1 MRSVLYK
8 LLMAACLVAAMLTI
22 AGCQKDDY
30 CNTTYRYT
38 IYTPV
43 YESLKNV
50 RASFKSEGPKPI
62 ETAGKIYLYGKYIFL
77 NELNKGIHIID
88 NSNPSAPSNVAFIN
102 IAGNVDMAVNGNIL
116 YADSYMDLLAID
128 ISNPLAAKESNRV
141 QDVFPQRVYNY
152 YALRA
157 DSTHHLDS
165 MIVDF
170 KTRDTIVKAPCTV
183 NYNGPIFLNDAMS
196 FALNASSAGKSS
208 VVALGKGGST
218 ARFALMSNYLYT
230 VGAWSMQVFGVQN
243 AAAPVKQVE
252 VPIAGGL
259 ETIFP
264 FNGSLLIGSTGG
276 MFIMDASD
284 PANPKR
290 KGAFGHMTM
299 CDPVVAENTTAYVTL
314 RGGNSCGGFT
324 NQLDVLDIKDMSNPT
339 LIKTYPMS
347 SPYGLGIDG
356 KRLFICEGANG
367 LRFLDASDP
376 QNIKTLRKLEN
387 IEAYDVIPTGKVL
400 LVTAKDGLYQYDYS
414 SMVAPKFL
422 SRINMNTQH

>member
-50 RASFKSEGPKPI
+50 RASFKSEGPQPI

-88 NSNPSAPSNVAFIN
+88 NSNPSAPNNVAFIN
-102 IAGNVDMAVNGNIL
+102 IPGNVDMAVNGNIL
-116 YADSYMDLLAID
+116 YADSYMDLLAVD

-152 YALRA
+152 YAFQV

-170 KTRDTIVKAPCTV
+170 KTRDTVVKAPCTV
-183 NYNGPIFLNDAMS
+183 GSGPIFLNDAMS

-218 ARFALMSNYLYT
+218 ARFALVNNYLYT
-230 VGAWSMQVFGVQN
+230 VGTWSLQVFGIQN

-252 VPIAGGL
+252 VPVTGGL

-264 FNGSLLIGSTGG
+264 FNGSLLIGSTSG
-276 MFIMDASD
+276 MFIYDASE
-284 PANPKR
+284 PTNLKR
-290 KGAFGHMTM
+290 KGAFGHINS

-314 RGGNSCGGFT
+314 RGGTPCGSFT
-324 NQLDVLDIKDMSNPT
+324 NQLDVLDIKDMTNPT

-356 KRLFICEGANG
+356 KRLFICEGTNG
-367 LRFLDASDP
+367 LRFMDASDP
-376 QNIKTLRKLEN
+376 QNIRTLRKLEN
-387 IEAYDVIPTGKVL
+387 IEAYDVIPTGKIL

-414 SMVAPKFL
+414 SMAAPKFL
-422 SRINMNTQH
+422 SRINMTTQH